1 MIYYEYDYAI
11 DPNYPTMSAIDGSH
25 LGSDYLTEV
34 CFDLLIALKII
45 TLRFNYITVTRSNSN
60 VITAR
65 FNYITFTGLSSPNY

>member
-34 CFDLLIALKII
+34 CFDRLIALKIN
-45 TLRFNYITVTRSNSN
+45 TLHYFEM
-60 VITAR
+60 
-65 FNYITFTGLSSPNY
+65 F